1 MLIFSIGLAAPP
13 PLPRAARVLVADALR
28 SAATDAPAALPRPRA
43 VVTPRA
49 RPAAG
54 RLSFSPPPPPRRLVY
69 QVCDQMHA
77 AIDARSDPR
86 IASRAHPWI
95 PLLRARRADAS
106 SSANALCTRAAAPH
120 VAKLALSCRRRRVS

>member
-1 MLIFSIGLAAPP
+1 MFSTSRGQSKQLIFNLHKASVNPIDRLTERHVSLVGEGHANLLYRLAAPP

-54 RLSFSPPPPPRRLVY
+54 RLSSSPFL
-69 QVCDQMHA
+69 
-77 AIDARSDPR
+77 
-86 IASRAHPWI
+86 
-95 PLLRARRADAS
+95 
-106 SSANALCTRAAAPH
+106 
-120 VAKLALSCRRRRVS
+120 